1 MLELIE
7 QGTPNIV
14 CTQPFG
20 CLPNHIVGKGMIRVI
35 KRRNPQANIVAVDYD
50 PGATKINQENR
61 IKLMLANAQ
70 RQTMNSEP
78 PETEPALPWL
88 RADERYDLGDGILS
102 ENEISAGFH
111 GEESRIS

>member
-1 MLELIE
+1 
-7 QGTPNIV
+7 
-14 CTQPFG
+14 
-20 CLPNHIVGKGMIRVI
+20 
-35 KRRNPQANIVAVDYD
+35 
-50 PGATKINQENR
+50 
-61 IKLMLANAQ
+61 MLANAQ